1 MKIKKIEKKILCR
14 IFLNNLKGKTTARNI
29 QRYLY
34 IEKKEFNRIIDNLI
48 SKQLIKKIKT
58 NYNLTEKGR
67 MNIKVVFTG
76 GVYDIIHPGHIH
88 TLKNSKQN
96 GDLLI
101 VSIARDSRVIKI
113 KGRKPIN
120 NEKRR
125 TILVSAIKYVDFT
138 LLGSKGDIFSIV
150 KKIKPDIITIGYDQT
165 HQISELR
172 KLVKINNLNIKIKKL
187 GSPIPHVKSSDLRT
201 KYKKRNKSRHQL

>member
-14 IFLNNLKGKTTARNI
+14 IFLNNLEKKRTGRNI
-29 QRYLY
+29 QQYLD
-34 IEKKEFNRIIDNLI
+34 IEKKELDRIINNLI
-48 SKQLIKKIKT
+48 SKQLVKKIKT
-58 NYNLTEKGR
+58 SYFLTEKGR
-67 MNIKVVFTG
+67 KNIKVVFTG

-88 TLKNSKQN
+88 TLQSSKQE

-125 TILVSAIKYVDFT
+125 VILVSAIKYVDFT
-138 LLGSKGDIFSIV
+138 LLGSKGDIFGVV
-150 KKIKPDIITIGYDQT
+150 KKIKPNVITIGYDQT
-165 HQISELR
+165 HQINELKKR
-172 KLVKINNLNIKIKKL
+172 VKMNNLNIKIKKL
-187 GSPIPHVKSSDLRT
+187 DSPIPHVKSSNLRT
-201 KYKKRNKSRHQL
+201 KYKNSK

>member
-1 MKIKKIEKKILCR
+1 MKIKKTEKKILCR
-14 IFLNNLKGKTTARNI
+14 IFLNNLEKKRTARNI
-29 QRYLY
+29 QKYLD

-48 SKQLIKKIKT
+48 SKQLVRKIKS
-58 NYNLTEKGR
+58 NYILTEKGR
-67 MNIKVVFTG
+67 KNKKVVLTG

-88 TLKNSKQN
+88 TLKNSKQE

-101 VSIARDSRVIKI
+101 VSIARDNRVIKI

-125 TILVSAIKYVDFT
+125 TILVSSIRYVDFT
-138 LLGSKGDIFSIV
+138 LLGSKGDIFGVV
-150 KKIKPDIITIGYDQT
+150 KKIKPNIITIGYDQT

-172 KLVKINNLNIKIKKL
+172 RRVKINNLNIKIKKL
-187 GSPIPHVKSSDLRT
+187 DSPIPHVKSSNLRT
-201 KYKKRNKSRHQL
+201 KYKKSN